1 MLFRSERSAADVE
14 RERILAGLARFPVDL
29 DGESLPAEAGWE
41 HDRIDRTKGCFV
53 GQETVAKVANAGHP
67 TRVVRAVA
75 VEGPASPGDAVIADG
90 VSVGVFTSVAVD
102 GAGRSR
108 AIVRVRWDARSADLR
123 TASGAAVSPA

>member
-1 MLFRSERSAADVE
+1 MGNEGGPLLDVCDLVKHYEVGRGLFGSGA
-14 RERILAGLARFPVDL
+14 
-29 DGESLPAEAGWE
+29 
-41 HDRIDRTKGCFV
+41 
-53 GQETVAKVANAGHP
+53 
-67 TRVVRAVA
+67 RVVRAVA

-90 VSVGVFTSVAVD
+90 VSVGVLTSVAVD

>member
-1 MLFRSERSAADVE
+1 MAVLFDGVAQRGNGGFQ
-14 RERILAGLARFPVDL
+14 LL
-29 DGESLPAEAGWE
+29 DFIGGIAQRANDEATAVAHG
-41 HDRIDRTKGCFV
+41 IV

-90 VSVGVFTSVAVD
+90 VSVGVLTSVAVD